1 MADAPKHHI
10 VYGTLKD
17 FITGEEL
24 PDTDDERFR
33 QKIARF
39 LVEKKGYKKEE
50 ITPRLRICT
59 EFSGNKVCSR
69 IDFLVTVNDISFMV
83 VRYGPGSI
91 VTRQRS
97 AIAAAKVLNPEY
109 QIPIAVATNGEDA
122 AVMDVF
128 TGKVIGEGFDAIPS
142 RDEAIKMLKDF
153 KKIALD
159 EKKKER
165 ELRILNAY
173 DVDMCSL
180 YRAKPPG
187 C

>member
-1 MADAPKHHI
+1 MTEAPKHHI
-10 VYGTLKD
+10 VYGTLRD

-33 QKIARF
+33 QKIAKF
-39 LVEKKGYKKEE
+39 LVENKGYDKQD

-59 EFSGNKVCSR
+59 EFSGKKVCSR
-69 IDFLVTVNDISFMV
+69 IDFLVKVNGISFMV
-83 VRYGPGSI
+83 IRYGPGSI

-97 AIAAAKVLNPEY
+97 AIAAAKILNPEY

-128 TGKVIGEGFDAIPS
+128 TGKVIGEGFEAIPS
-142 RDEAIKMLKDF
+142 KDEATKILKNF
-153 KKIALD
+153 KKMTLD
-159 EKKKER
+159 EKKRER

>member
-17 FITGEEL
+17 FITGEDL

-142 RDEAIKMLKDF
+142 RDKAIEMLKDF